1 MWIRREGYASNENK
15 VRGRKRE
22 GMKIRREV
30 GMERERENDNKS
42 RRKGKT
48 ERSERWAQMTKG

>member
-30 GMERERENDNKS
+30 GMEREREKMTIKVGGRE
-42 RRKGKT
+42 RRREVKDGRK
-48 ERSERWAQMTKG
+48 